1 MSKPL
6 VLTEAEIAKFR
17 ALLDSDPNTF
27 KEITGKGLAGRPK
40 GSSSKLKTGSVIERV
55 EDIPEQIPITL
66 KEAEK
71 LTKQKRAPRQMSEE
85 TKQKMA
91 LILAQGREIRKQK
104 MEAEKEM
111 KQAEKERVKAELK
124 AEEDK
129 KKREE
134 LAVQGKYIKRYVVD
148 DEKAKDIK
156 KRRPRTARKK
166 NFVKEDSDMS
176 EEESFT
182 TESEMSEATI
192 IRKIEKKKHII
203 DTIEKQL
210 AKPETSRFDPFKRR

>member
-40 GSSSKLKTGSVIERV
+40 GSSSKLKAGDIVEQIE
-55 EDIPEQIPITL
+55 EIPEEIPITL
-66 KEAEK
+66 KQAQK
-71 LTKQKRAPRQMSEE
+71 LQKQKRAPRQMSDE
-85 TKQKMA
+85 TREKMA

-111 KQAEKERVKAELK
+111 KQAEKERVRAELK
-124 AEEDK
+124 AEEERRK
-129 KKREE
+129 KEE
-134 LAVQGKYIKRYVVD
+134 LALQGKYIKRYVVD
-148 DEKAKDIK
+148 DERAKEMK
-156 KRRPRTARKK
+156 KRRPRTAKK
-166 NFVKEDSDMS
+166 KTFVKENSDSDDDL
-176 EEESFT
+176 T

-203 DTIEKQL
+203 DTIDKQL
-210 AKPETSRFDPFKRR
+210 AKPVAVSVFDPFKRR